1 MASLLQN
8 LLLDLKRRGNF
19 VLNEL
24 GALDGRLPSDFE
36 RHRSEAMQRIE
47 RAIGLVDQ
55 ILADPDIG
63 SPQLEPN
70 FFMDFK
76 RLSEL
81 VLNIED
87 SSLLILKRCSP
98 EDQFLSALLGQMCV
112 EVGFPDSPPLC
123 GALSFQYFQALIEMD
138 IIVTPQAQAGEL
150 LALPDLYHE
159 LAHFVVFRQRAVLEV
174 RLLGLIHGFF
184 ADALRKG
191 HQQGLPEASLKSIE
205 DNYALWTGSWHVEF
219 ACDMIATYWCGPS
232 YGLANLRLSATR
244 GDPYQDSGTHPA
256 DEARRA
262 GIARILRLAGDS
274 KAADEI
280 DRMWEDLK
288 RLSPSAQ
295 PSGYM
300 KRYPARLIEEVGQC
314 IYQFCADLLLQRYSQ
329 QKGGSVFVGAAV
341 AQAWEAFQRDA
352 ANFAVYEDAAIRAL
366 RSKLVVGGAPP
377 P

>member
-8 LLLDLKRRGNF
+8 LLLDLKRRGSF

-24 GALDGRLPSDFE
+24 AALDGRLPADFE
-36 RHRSEAMQRIE
+36 RHRAEAAQRIQ
-47 RAIGLVDQ
+47 RAMGLVDQ
-55 ILADPDIG
+55 ILGDPDIG

-98 EDQFLSALLGQMCV
+98 EDQFLSTLLRQICV

-138 IIVTPQAQAGEL
+138 IIVTPQTQAGEM

-159 LAHFVVFRQRAVLEV
+159 LAHFVVFRQRSVLEV
-174 RLLGLIHGFF
+174 RLLGLIHRFF

-191 HQQGLPEASLKSIE
+191 RQQGLPEASLKSIE
-205 DNYALWTGSWHVEF
+205 DNYALWIGSWHVEF
-219 ACDMIATYWCGPS
+219 ACDMIATYWCGPA
-232 YGLANLRLSATR
+232 YGFANLRLSATR
-244 GDPYQDSGTHPA
+244 GDPYQDSATHPA

-262 GIARILRLAGDS
+262 GIARILRLAGEI

-300 KRYPARLIEEVGQC
+300 KRYPGRLIEEVGQC
-314 IYQFCADLLLQRYSQ
+314 IYQLCADLGLRRYSHHQ
-329 QKGGSVFVGAAV
+329 AGGAMVGAVV
-341 AQAWEAFQRDA
+341 AQAWEAFQRDPSG
-352 ANFAVYEDAAIRAL
+352 FAGYEASALRAL
-366 RSKLVVGGAPP
+366 KVGLLKA
-377 P
+377 

>member
-19 VLNEL
+19 VLSEL
-24 GALDGRLPSDFE
+24 GALDGRLPADFE
-36 RHRSEAMQRIE
+36 RHRSEAAQRIE

-55 ILADPDIG
+55 ILGDPDVG

-81 VLNIED
+81 VLNVED

-98 EDQFLSALLGQMCV
+98 EDQFLSALLRQICA

-123 GALSFQYFQALIEMD
+123 D
-138 IIVTPQAQAGEL
+138 
-150 LALPDLYHE
+150 
-159 LAHFVVFRQRAVLEV
+159 
-174 RLLGLIHGFF
+174 
-184 ADALRKG
+184 
-191 HQQGLPEASLKSIE
+191 
-205 DNYALWTGSWHVEF
+205 
-219 ACDMIATYWCGPS
+219 
-232 YGLANLRLSATR
+232 
-244 GDPYQDSGTHPA
+244 QDSATHPA

-262 GIARILRLAGDS
+262 GIARILRLAGENR
-274 KAADEI
+274 AADQI

-300 KRYPARLIEEVGQC
+300 KRYPARLVEGVGQC
-314 IYQFCADLLLQRYSQ
+314 IYQLCADLSLRRYSQ
-329 QKGGSVFVGAAV
+329 QQGGSVSAAV

-352 ANFAVYEDAAIRAL
+352 AKFAAYEAVAIRAL
-366 RSKLVVGGAPP
+366 RDKLMAR
-377 P
+377 